1 MTGFGKEV
9 FMRKRIALLLVM
21 ALMILLVPSCTNDEE
36 DAPKKG
42 KTRNGG
48 TPTQK
53 VTETP
58 TLTEE
63 PTPTEEPTG
72 TPTPTPTVAPTEPP
86 TPTKEPLP
94 EIIEFQEDYPNKA
107 LLAFAEYLDE
117 KTEKMS
123 EEQIKSFR
131 YGIFHLN
138 HDETPELWWAEGGSH
153 ADTATLCIYDGKK
166 VAELGSFGS
175 FGSCR
180 YRKHGNVVMSNYQGM
195 GVSVSEFYMLNETSL
210 LRAGSFTE
218 QTMDTPDGAVTTW
231 FMDDAECSQKVFEMN
246 LKDWQP
252 DSFDVIDYEKGYDLF
267 VYTEDGYT
275 YRADSAYY
283 WLYAGYV
290 SSYDEHPFM
299 YGIPEDI
306 LEQLN
311 GEWTLTGGEVEG
323 WEWKAEE
330 EGISGKWI
338 FEPNG
343 EAEWTENGKAQMNR
357 MELVPERLWS
367 DMPVWCVRGEDR
379 NRPGYYNV
387 VTILPDG
394 TMVHNHI
401 SYSEQYSAV
410 YYYKKK

>member
-1 MTGFGKEV
+1 
-9 FMRKRIALLLVM
+9 
-21 ALMILLVPSCTNDEE
+21 
-36 DAPKKG
+36 
-42 KTRNGG
+42 
-48 TPTQK
+48 
-53 VTETP
+53 
-58 TLTEE
+58 
-63 PTPTEEPTG
+63 
-72 TPTPTPTVAPTEPP
+72 
-86 TPTKEPLP
+86 
-94 EIIEFQEDYPNKA
+94 
-107 LLAFAEYLDE
+107 
-117 KTEKMS
+117 
-123 EEQIKSFR
+123 
-131 YGIFHLN
+131 
-138 HDETPELWWAEGGSH
+138 
-153 ADTATLCIYDGKK
+153 
-166 VAELGSFGS
+166 
-175 FGSCR
+175 
-180 YRKHGNVVMSNYQGM
+180 MSNYQGM
-195 GVSVSEFYMLNETSL
+195 GVSVSEFYMLYEASL

-267 VYTEDGYT
+267 VYTEDGYS

-290 SSYDEHPFM
+290 SSYDENPFF